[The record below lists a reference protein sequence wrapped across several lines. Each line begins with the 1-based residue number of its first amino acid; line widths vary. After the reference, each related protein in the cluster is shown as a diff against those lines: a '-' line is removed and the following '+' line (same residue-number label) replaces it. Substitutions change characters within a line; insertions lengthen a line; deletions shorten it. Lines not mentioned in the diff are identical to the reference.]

1 MKGKSGK
8 KSKKELEKPK
18 LFSQHKLEKP
28 HQLTLFELL
37 KDEEEYSH
45 TVELYDFM
53 PKYVWGKVERVGGV
67 YLPTLRREFECRG
80 RKYSLE
86 IAPARITDGDTEIEC
101 FPSKREE
108 MVEDA
113 LRKMMAEGQGIFL
126 DGEAGISFTLYQL
139 QKELK
144 NTGHSY
150 STQQIKQALT
160 ILARTSIELKSE
172 DAEIEI
178 YFSPIETLGFKGKND
193 EKQTFVR
200 FSPLVT
206 KSIQE
211 RSFRLINY
219 EQVMSYKSV
228 IARLLHKRL
237 SHHYTQASLTDPYH
251 FLLTTVIRDF
261 GLTKQEQLRNNQ
273 IEVEKALEEMKAK
286 NVVLNF
292 KADKVIESAAR
303 AKLIDVKFNLQ
314 PHPYFVSDV
323 KKANVRK
330 QKENHLL
337 QASNDQNT

>member
-1 MKGKSGK
+1 M
-8 KSKKELEKPK
+8 
-18 LFSQHKLEKP
+18 
-28 HQLTLFELL
+28 
-37 KDEEEYSH
+37 
-45 TVELYDFM
+45 
-53 PKYVWGKVERVGGV
+53 
-67 YLPTLRREFECRG
+67 
-80 RKYSLE
+80 
-86 IAPARITDGDTEIEC
+86 
-101 FPSKREE
+101 
-108 MVEDA
+108 
-113 LRKMMAEGQGIFL
+113 
-126 DGEAGISFTLYQL
+126 
-139 QKELK
+139 
-144 NTGHSY
+144 
-150 STQQIKQALT
+150 T
-160 ILARTSIELKSE
+160 ILARTNIELKSE
-172 DAEIEI
+172 DAEVEI

-273 IEVEKALEEMKAK
+273 IEVEKALEEMKGK

-337 QASNDQNT
+337 QSSNE

>member
-1 MKGKSGK
+1 MKGRSGK
-8 KSKKELEKPK
+8 KTKKELEKPK
-18 LFSQHKLEKP
+18 LFSHHKQEKP
-28 HQLTLFELL
+28 LQLTLFELL

-53 PKYVWGKVERVGGV
+53 PKYVWGKVERIGGV

-86 IAPARITDGDTEIEC
+86 IAPARITDGETEIEC

-160 ILARTSIELKSE
+160 ILARTNIELKSE

-237 SHHYTQASLTDPYH
+237 SHHYTQASMTDPYH
-251 FLLTTVIRDF
+251 FLLTTLIRDF

-292 KADKVIESAAR
+292 KADKVIESASR

-337 QASNDQNT
+337 QSSNDQNT

>member
-1 MKGKSGK
+1 
-8 KSKKELEKPK
+8 
-18 LFSQHKLEKP
+18 
-28 HQLTLFELL
+28 
-37 KDEEEYSH
+37 
-45 TVELYDFM
+45 M

-67 YLPTLRREFECRG
+67 YLPTLRREFECCG

-126 DGEAGISFTLYQL
+126 DGEAGISFTRYQL

-144 NTGHSY
+144 NTGNSY

-206 KSIQE
+206 RSIQE

-228 IARLLHKRL
+228 IARLLHKPALAAMKRL
-237 SHHYTQASLTDPYH
+237 LRWIHRRGKCPLYSRRVWKATENSISVRLEHSKRRTAKFPLSQKK
-251 FLLTTVIRDF
+251 F
-261 GLTKQEQLRNNQ
+261 GN
-273 IEVEKALEEMKAK
+273 
-286 NVVLNF
+286 
-292 KADKVIESAAR
+292 
-303 AKLIDVKFNLQ
+303 
-314 PHPYFVSDV
+314 
-323 KKANVRK
+323 
-330 QKENHLL
+330 
-337 QASNDQNT
+337 